1 MRELNEMTA
10 VELMQKASDI
20 DAYLDSITWKD
31 EETYS
36 ELCLVCVELNA
47 RCKEAGIKT
56 NPDGTFYI
64 PEFTG
69 NADEMKERA
78 ALINYFTH
86 KQ

>member
-10 VELMQKASDI
+10 VELVNNMNEVQLFLDDI
-20 DAYLDSITWKD
+20 PHSRLHRTQLQLVQDELD
-31 EETYS
+31 
-36 ELCLVCVELNA
+36 A
-47 RCKEAGIKT
+47 RCELAGIKT

>member
-1 MRELNEMTA
+1 MKTLQETTVSELVT
-10 VELMQKASDI
+10 ELEHLEAFLKDMPHSFLHRVAFQMVQDE
-20 DAYLDSITWKD
+20 LDSSCEK
-31 EETYS
+31 
-36 ELCLVCVELNA
+36 
-47 RCKEAGIKT
+47 AGIKT